1 MKYIVYKTTNQV
13 NGYIYIGVHQ
23 TQNPEIFD
31 GYLGCG
37 VYTNKSNT
45 YNKAKTCFQQAVK
58 EFGPKAFKRETL
70 ASFDIAEEAYLLEA
84 LLVNEEFLKR
94 TDVYNMILGGIINQ
108 TSGKQ
113 VYMYSADT
121 GEYIKEFDSCSIAAD
136 FVSCDSS
143 TISHSIKL
151 KFKIKNFCFS
161 YEKYDKLDLTEFDF
175 KILQPVYRYL
185 KTGEFDR
192 AFTSLNAA
200 GEDTLDTSAVY
211 IQKAAI
217 LGYLVKDT
225 YYFSF
230 FKEKSYD
237 KAKTKY
243 IQNRPVYQ
251 YDSQGKF
258 LKEYE
263 SQKEAELDN
272 PYCNI
277 TNCIKLRSQD
287 ADNHYWSIVKLKEFN
302 VPKKRAAKKVGKF
315 DEVGTLLQTWN
326 SSNDCAKEVGTA
338 VKNVLR
344 GEYQKHKGFIYKY
357 IDN

>member
-13 NGYIYIGVHQ
+13 NNYIYIGVHQ

-37 VYTNKSNT
+37 VYTNKANT

-58 EFGPKAFKRETL
+58 EFGPKAFRRETL
-70 ASFDIAEEAYLLEA
+70 AVFDIAEEAYLLES

-94 TDVYNMILGGIINQ
+94 SDVYNMILGGVINA
-108 TSGKQ
+108 TSGKK
-113 VYMYSADT
+113 VYMYSSET
-121 GEYIKEFDSCSIAAD
+121 GEFIKEFNSCSLAAD
-136 FVSCDSS
+136 YVGCDSS

-151 KFKIKNFCFS
+151 NFKVKNFCFS
-161 YEKYDKLDLTEFDF
+161 YEKQETIDLTEFNF
-175 KILQPVYRYL
+175 KILQPIYRYL
-185 KTGEFDR
+185 KNGDFDKEYS
-192 AFTSLNAA
+192 SLNAA
-200 GEDTLDTSAVY
+200 GKDTLDTSAIY

-225 YYFSF
+225 YYFSY

-237 KAKTKY
+237 KARTKY

-251 YDSQGKF
+251 YDEFGNF
-258 LKEYE
+258 LKEYS

-272 PYCNI
+272 SYCNI
-277 TNCIKLRSQD
+277 TNCIKFRSSD
-287 ADNHYWSIVKLKEFN
+287 INNHYWSISKLKAFN
-302 VPKKRAAKKVGKF
+302 VPKKRTAKRVGQF
-315 DEVGTLLQTWN
+315 DDSGVLLKTWG
-326 SSNDCAKEVGTA
+326 SSNECAKEVGTA

-344 GEYQKHKGFIYKY
+344 GMYQKHKGFIYKY
-357 IDN
+357 VDN